1 MKKLKSFLNKPSIK
15 DLGNSVPL
23 FSIIFIAGFIIAAA
37 ILTLDPSN
45 IHEGKL
51 LAFESYA
58 KAYNMEWGTFT
69 ANGEY
74 ETLVYY
80 IIPFLLGLSQ
90 FMFLHYKKQC
100 YSVLSFPVSR
110 KTIFNN
116 RVVFP
121 FIIIPIALVIIKL
134 IALSQNIA
142 IFGLSFELIFF
153 WLEHILRIFSITLFS
168 YTTAIVFSILCGRYL
183 EAAFAGFS
191 FLALPLAV
199 IKTVSYIWEEAFF
212 GLEIWPSFLSS
223 SLILEYISMFSQ
235 YFVGSFI
242 MHNALTFKEK
252 IDVTLIVISL
262 LYIILS
268 VVALI
273 LIKRYFIKGHKA
285 ENSGFKGVSKIANF
299 IICFTPAVFAS
310 VFVMGAVMSGFLKIR
325 QIKTLPIFY
334 LSGILTALIVAYIIG
349 IIIHFSPK
357 KALKAL
363 VSGGAVGG
371 GIIVVAVVCAVCGLS
386 VFNKVPSAEDVEE
399 IRFSSPYRISYEST
413 ENEPVN
419 MGVLNGYE
427 YCFTSEKDI
436 TLTLE
441 LLESALENRDQN
453 VGQDMTFY
461 IRTKDGEMINARFD
475 LSNTVTSKKSLELW
489 ETDAVKERIENLLF
503 PERFPVETTFEGEN
517 PPKEPK
523 IKYNESSV
531 TITSLYNVK
540 TKKALSENDL
550 NKLRDAALKD
560 SLKLTVEEKYFPN
573 SKLYGTVI
581 FSLQLDGLTSLRE
594 GYSASSTACQIPV
607 HENSVNTIK
616 ALKELNLYESLF
628 KEQEIVNAYTM
639 DLEELRTFRINE
651 YRFTPPSL
659 WYNADSGNLITKEK
673 FDTSKA
679 NQILDPNKIDELIT
693 NSQRYYYTEGSEMQ
707 ALIVEYKEPSDA
719 YTIYFLP

>member
-1 MKKLKSFLNKPSIK
+1 MKKSKSFLNKPSVK

-23 FSIIFIAGFIIAAA
+23 FSIIFVAFFVGMVTY
-37 ILTLDPSN
+37 LTLNPSN
-45 IHEGKL
+45 VHEGVF
-51 LAFESYA
+51 LAFRDYA
-58 KAYNMEWGTFT
+58 KSLNNEWGTFT
-69 ANGEY
+69 AIEDYG
-74 ETLVYY
+74 TIVYVLL
-80 IIPFLLGLSQ
+80 PFLLGLSQ
-90 FMFLHYKKQC
+90 FMFLHYKKKC

-121 FIIIPIALVIIKL
+121 FILIPIAIVIIKF

-142 IFGLSFELIFF
+142 IFGFSFELMFF
-153 WLEHILRIFSITLFS
+153 WFEHILRILSITLLS
-168 YTTAIVFSILCGRYL
+168 YTTTIVFSILCGRYL
-183 EAAFAGFS
+183 EAAAAGFS
-191 FLALPLAV
+191 FLTLPLAV
-199 IKTVSYIWEEAFF
+199 IKIVSYIWEEAFF
-212 GLEIWPSFLSS
+212 GLETCPSSLSS
-223 SLILEYISMFSQ
+223 SLILEYISVFSP
-235 YFVGSFI
+235 YCGNSFV
-242 MHNALTFKEK
+242 MHNALSFKEK
-252 IDVTLIVISL
+252 IDVPLIVISL
-262 LYIILS
+262 LCIILS

-273 LIKRYFIKGHKA
+273 LIRHYFINGYKA

-299 IICFTPAVFAS
+299 IICFTLATLAACY
-310 VFVMGAVMSGFLKIR
+310 VMGAVMSGFLKVR

-357 KALKAL
+357 KALKSL

-386 VFNKVPSAEDVEE
+386 VFNKLPSAEDVEE
-399 IRFSSPYRISYEST
+399 IRFSPSWRIPYEST

-419 MGVLNGYE
+419 MGALNGYE

-436 TLTLE
+436 TLVLE
-441 LLESALENRDQN
+441 LLESALENRDEN
-453 VGQDMTFY
+453 VGQDMTFC
-461 IRTKDGEMINARFD
+461 IRTKDGDMIDARFD

-503 PERFPVETTFEGEN
+503 PEQFPVEPTFEGEN

-523 IKYNESSV
+523 IKYKESSV

-540 TKKALSENDL
+540 TKKVLSENDL

-594 GYSASSTACQIPV
+594 GYSASNTVCQIPV
-607 HENSVNTIK
+607 HENSVNTLK
-616 ALKELNLYESLF
+616 VLKELKLYECLF
-628 KEQEIVNAYTM
+628 KKQEIINAYTM

-651 YRFTPPSL
+651 HLFTPPSL
-659 WYNADSGNLITKEK
+659 WYNADSGNSITKEN
-673 FDTSKA
+673 FETSKA
-679 NQILDPNKIDELIT
+679 NQILDPNKIDQLIT
-693 NSQRYYYTEGSEMQ
+693 DSQKYYYTEGSEMQ
-707 ALIVEYKEPSDA
+707 ALIVEYKEPSDTYA
-719 YTIYFLP
+719 IYFLP